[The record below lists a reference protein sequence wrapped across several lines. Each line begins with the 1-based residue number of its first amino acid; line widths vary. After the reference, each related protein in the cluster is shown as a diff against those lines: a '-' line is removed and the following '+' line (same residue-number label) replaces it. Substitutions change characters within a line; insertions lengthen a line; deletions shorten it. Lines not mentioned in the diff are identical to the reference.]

1 MMAKDFKVSE
11 PAHFHRSKRLAN
23 YTVDD
28 DARLEL

>member
-1 MMAKDFKVSE
+1 MMAKDFKDSE